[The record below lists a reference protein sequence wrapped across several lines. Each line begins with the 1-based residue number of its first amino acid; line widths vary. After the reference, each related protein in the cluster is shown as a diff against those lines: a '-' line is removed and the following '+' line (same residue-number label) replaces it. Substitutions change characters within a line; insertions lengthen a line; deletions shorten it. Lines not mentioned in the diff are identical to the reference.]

1 MIKVLSKVT
10 TVTFNFIT
18 KQDFQNY
25 QYNNIS
31 TQKNREEGAE
41 GHRGQVQGGECVCV
55 SVCLFMNTDKKK
67 KNEQDSTMGR
77 PKKTNVLF
85 Q

>member
-1 MIKVLSKVT
+1 MIKVSSKVT

-31 TQKNREEGAE
+31 TQNEQKNREAGPGGGGGA
-41 GHRGQVQGGECVCV
+41 
-55 SVCLFMNTDKKK
+55 
-67 KNEQDSTMGR
+67 
-77 PKKTNVLF
+77 
-85 Q
+85 

>member
-1 MIKVLSKVT
+1 MKLKVSSKVT

-31 TQKNREEGAE
+31 TQNEQKNRGTGMEEGGKDKCKAMF
-41 GHRGQVQGGECVCV
+41 VCV
-55 SVCLFMNTDKKK
+55 RVFCYL
-67 KNEQDSTMGR
+67 
-77 PKKTNVLF
+77 
-85 Q
+85 

>member
-1 MIKVLSKVT
+1 MIKVSSKVT

-31 TQKNREEGAE
+31 TQNEQKNREAGP
-41 GHRGQVQGGECVCV
+41 GGGRGIEDKCRAV
-55 SVCLFMNTDKKK
+55 SVCVPIY
-67 KNEQDSTMGR
+67 EH
-77 PKKTNVLF
+77 
-85 Q
+85 

>member
-1 MIKVLSKVT
+1 MIKVSSKVT

-31 TQKNREEGAE
+31 TQNEQKNREEGPGGGE
-41 GHRGQVQGGECVCV
+41 GHRGQVQGGECVCAY
-55 SVCLFMNTDKKK
+55 L
-67 KNEQDSTMGR
+67 
-77 PKKTNVLF
+77 
-85 Q
+85 

>member
-31 TQKNREEGAE
+31 TQKNREEGAGGAE
-41 GHRGQVQGGECVCV
+41 GHRGQVQGGECVCLC
-55 SVCLFMNTDKKK
+55 VCLFMNTDKKK
-67 KNEQDSTMGR
+67 K
-77 PKKTNVLF
+77 
-85 Q
+85 